1 MPQLPDIS
9 DLLESPA
16 PRRPA
21 RTRAPRPAAQ
31 SPDISDLLDSP
42 RKSSRRANS
51 TPLPPVDSRLD
62 EFVGGVIGEASKRS
76 GFTYKLGEGSRTP
89 AQQAVKVAGGFS
101 RTYNSKH
108 LHGRGRDVL
117 AFDDKGNYIK
127 DGRHPA
133 YNVLGEVYRERSA
146 SAPVKWGGD
155 FESFYDPGHFE
166 LTDGGAPAST
176 LPYIADLLDS
186 PDAAGAAD
194 DVVSTTTQ
202 VPRLGVLPQTP
213 APSFP
218 SLTPRRPNVN
228 TSAGRL
234 QRDADKSASVV
245 TLDVPLPSGA
255 RDWSEVS
262 SADAGKQTARI
273 YAASKGI
280 PPEFVEKWAAA
291 NTDRLGWLDPQTR
304 RPVEPKDFMG
314 DESVYD
320 VTRRLFRIP
329 AETPML
335 RKLESDYQASLSLP
349 ARAGVRLKQAASDT
363 SAGEHALGVAKALPP
378 TVSRIFRPVRAL
390 DDAVLTKVRG
400 GSDVEMGIA
409 VTNALQG
416 GEELP
421 FAANPLGEG
430 AEYLG
435 NKVHPTV
442 GKVARFATEMI
453 ASPSNLIPLA
463 VFSKGGRLSRLAGGA
478 DEAARMARGVLRK
491 RGVRPAEFEGRILV
505 DSDTGKRFLEDA
517 QGRFVVDLDT
527 GEDASSVVTRS
538 SLSAVE
544 EEMLEEGIK
553 RSAKLDPDLVWRARR
568 GVPDGYE
575 MVDGMYVPRPAEAPR
590 TSSLSPSDPLDEM
603 LAELSPNARAF
614 RDAQFAGPSAGR
626 SRLARAGHVADETNN
641 LLRANAASADVSVPL
656 RQTIIPLL
664 TRPHITARALLKG
677 LKAARPASADAI
689 RAEVEAMPRFGVM
702 QGSGLKLEALGEGTE
717 FFRGAWGRR
726 LPHVRG
732 SQRIADA
739 QLDLTRARLFDRQAE
754 RLERAG
760 MTFETHPQQFRDFAK
775 VVNTITGHGEY
786 GPRSAKYLRP
796 VLNRVLFG
804 PHLLKSRV
812 DLLFNPL
819 FYAKLTPQARR
830 FAALQMGQF
839 VGTVGALMGG
849 AAAAGYRV
857 GWNPNSSGFGSV
869 QIGDARYDLTG
880 GFAPKLRA
888 MFRFGAS
895 FGKDE
900 PGVSGRD
907 NAPLLVALHFGRSQ
921 LSPGASLAPDVAT
934 GKTFND
940 EPATAAQLAA
950 DRIPPL
956 SGQSLYEGWVNAGG
970 VTAGEAFKEIKA
982 GEGGKIARQTGFA
995 GALRGLPSLVGSSTY
1010 FVEDSKEAKKEAAL
1024 RREVGGA
1031 EPPKVGAR
1039 QAPARSAEPPPTLD
1053 ADVARELERV
1063 RVNLSDLSPG
1073 SSVKRRASASKGYKV
1088 RSASGDSVKAFGG
1101 WEESEGMG
1109 LDVGAVNAEMAAEV
1123 NDALRSAINSPGY
1136 SAFKYDYQRKAHLE
1150 RIARNVS
1157 ARAMKGVRRE
1167 ARGAGI
1173 RKSRELEDYGRR
1185 LEARGRP

>member
-21 RTRAPRPAAQ
+21 RPRAPRPAAQ

-42 RKSSRRANS
+42 KRVPRSAEATRAPAAS
-51 TPLPPVDSRLD
+51 LPPVDSRLD
-62 EFVGGVIGEASKRS
+62 EFVGGVIGEASKRT

-133 YNVLGEVYRERSA
+133 YNALGEVYRERAA

-166 LTDGGAPAST
+166 LTDGGAPPST
-176 LPYIADLLDS
+176 LPDISDLLDAPAAPADDYGEPVVS
-186 PDAAGAAD
+186 VVAVPAYKRPKPNLQTAEGRAERDALAASDLRIPFKLPAGRKDFSEVTAEDVLPAASEHLAGVTGYPVEFVSKWVREHGGGIYDRTSGAARPVFSVD
-194 DVVSTTTQ
+194 PADGRTTRHVVVS
-202 VPRLGVLPQTP
+202 
-213 APSFP
+213 
-218 SLTPRRPNVN
+218 
-228 TSAGRL
+228 
-234 QRDADKSASVV
+234 ADMLKRM
-245 TLDVPLPSGA
+245 GA
-255 RDWSEVS
+255 
-262 SADAGKQTARI
+262 
-273 YAASKGI
+273 
-280 PPEFVEKWAAA
+280 
-291 NTDRLGWLDPQTR
+291 
-304 RPVEPKDFMG
+304 
-314 DESVYD
+314 
-320 VTRRLFRIP
+320 
-329 AETPML
+329 
-335 RKLESDYQASLSLP
+335 DYQASLSLP
-349 ARAGVRLKQAASDT
+349 ARAAVRLRQAASDT

-378 TVSRIFRPVRAL
+378 TASRIMRPVRAL

-400 GSDVEMGIA
+400 GSDVEMGI
-409 VTNALQG
+409 VVSNALQG

-491 RGVRPAEFEGRILV
+491 RGVRPAEFEGRVLV

-517 QGRFVVDLDT
+517 QGRFVVDLET

-553 RSAKLDPDLVWRARR
+553 RQARLDPDLVWRARR

-575 MVDGMYVPRPAEAPR
+575 MVDGLYVPRPAEAPR

-614 RDAQFAGPSAGR
+614 RDKQFAGPSAGR

-702 QGSGLKLEALGEGTE
+702 QGSGLRLGALGEGTE

-760 MTFETHPQQFRDFAK
+760 MTFESHPQQFRDFAK

-786 GPRSAKYLRP
+786 GPRSAKYLKP

-869 QIGDARYDLTG
+869 QIGDTRYDLTG

-907 NAPLLVALHFGRSQ
+907 DSPLLVALHFGRSQ
-921 LSPGASLAPDVAT
+921 LSPGASLVPDVAT

-940 EPATAAQLAA
+940 EPATVAQLAA

-970 VTAGEAFKEIKA
+970 VTAGEAYKEIKA

-1024 RREVGGA
+1024 RREVGGV

-1039 QAPARSAEPPPTLD
+1039 RAPARSAEQPPPALD
-1053 ADVARELERV
+1053 ADVAEELKRV
-1063 RVNLSDLSPG
+1063 GVSLSDLSPG

-1123 NDALRSAINSPGY
+1123 NDALRSVINSPGY
-1136 SAFKYDYQRKAHLE
+1136 ASFKYDYQRKAHLE
-1150 RIARNVS
+1150 RIARNV
-1157 ARAMKGVRRE
+1157 AGRVMKAVRRE

-1173 RKSRELEDYGRR
+1173 KKSRELEDYGRR
-1185 LEARGRP
+1185 LEARPRR